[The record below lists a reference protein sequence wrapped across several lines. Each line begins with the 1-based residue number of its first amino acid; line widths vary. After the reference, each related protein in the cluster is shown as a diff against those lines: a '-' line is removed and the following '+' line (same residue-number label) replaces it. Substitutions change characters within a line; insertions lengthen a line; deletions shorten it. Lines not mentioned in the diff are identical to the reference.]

1 MIVWLASYP
10 KSGNTLLRS
19 MLCGY
24 FYSNDGNFNFNL
36 LKNIKQFPD
45 HGLFKNIGID
55 VTKEEEVVKN
65 YIKVQEEINKKDGNS
80 IRFLKTHS
88 ALNDINGH
96 RFTDLKNTLAVIY
109 IVRDPRKIINSYAN
123 HSNVSINDIK
133 NWILEPRILGGKNDP
148 KNKTIIH
155 AGSWLS
161 NYNSWKEFKKIKKYL
176 LVKYE
181 DLVFDS
187 EKTLLK
193 IIKFINNL
201 SSSKLSINKNKLK
214 NTLKTTSFEYLQN
227 LEKENNFNESTNES
241 GLKKIN
247 FFKYGPKNDGIK
259 NVPHNIK
266 EDLEIVLKKEM
277 EELNYL

>member
-187 EKTLLK
+187 EKTLL
-193 IIKFINNL
+193 F
-201 SSSKLSINKNKLK
+201 
-214 NTLKTTSFEYLQN
+214 
-227 LEKENNFNESTNES
+227 
-241 GLKKIN
+241 
-247 FFKYGPKNDGIK
+247 
-259 NVPHNIK
+259 
-266 EDLEIVLKKEM
+266 
-277 EELNYL
+277 